1 MQKKSQ
7 DFSMEDIMRV
17 ARSPVGQQLLAMLQ
31 QSDNSKLEQA
41 AAQAKTGNYAEAGEV
56 LRSMLSSSQAQ
67 ALLKELGDK

>member
-17 ARSPVGQQLLAMLQ
+17 ARSPAGQQLLAMLQ
-31 QSDNSKLEQA
+31 QNDNSKLEQA
-41 AAQAKTGNYAEAGEV
+41 VAQAKTGNYAEAGEA
-56 LRSMLSSSQAQ
+56 LRSMLSSPKAQ